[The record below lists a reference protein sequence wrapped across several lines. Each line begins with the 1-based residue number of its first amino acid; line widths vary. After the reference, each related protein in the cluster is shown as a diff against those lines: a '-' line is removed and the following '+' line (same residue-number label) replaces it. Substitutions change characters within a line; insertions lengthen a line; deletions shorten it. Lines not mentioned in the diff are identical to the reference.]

1 MESSLYILPILI
13 LLIFAFALLR
23 KFNAYDAFVSGAKEG
38 LSLFVTLF
46 PSLLAMMFAVSLLRE
61 SGLFTVMAQQLG
73 KVFPAIP
80 SDIFALAFFRPISGS
95 ASLAILVDI
104 LKTLGP
110 DSLAG
115 KMASVIQGSTDTT
128 LYVITLYFSS
138 AGVKKIK
145 NSLPIGLF
153 ADVIGIG
160 VGIWLTLQF
169 LV

>member
-73 KVFPAIP
+73 KVFPGDSFGYLRAGLLP
-80 SDIFALAFFRPISGS
+80 PDLRQRVAGNSRRYLE
-95 ASLAILVDI
+95 
-104 LKTLGP
+104 TLGP

-115 KMASVIQGSTDTT
+115 KMASVIQGSDTT

-138 AGVKKIK
+138 VGVKKIK
-145 NSLPIGLF
+145 IRCRS
-153 ADVIGIG
+153 VCSR
-160 VGIWLTLQF
+160 T
-169 LV
+169 

>member
-61 SGLFTVMAQQLG
+61 SGLFTVMAQQLS

-80 SDIFALAFFRPISGS
+80 SDIFALAFFTRFP
-95 ASLAILVDI
+95 AARRWR
-104 LKTLGP
+104 
-110 DSLAG
+110 
-115 KMASVIQGSTDTT
+115 
-128 LYVITLYFSS
+128 FSS
-138 AGVKKIK
+138 I
-145 NSLPIGLF
+145 S
-153 ADVIGIG
+153 
-160 VGIWLTLQF
+160 
-169 LV
+169 